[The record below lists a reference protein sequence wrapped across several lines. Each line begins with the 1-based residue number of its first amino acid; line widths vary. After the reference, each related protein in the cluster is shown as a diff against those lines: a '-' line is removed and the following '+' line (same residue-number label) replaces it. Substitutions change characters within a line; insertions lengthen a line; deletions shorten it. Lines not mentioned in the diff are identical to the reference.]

1 MTFAIDVQMLVC
13 PITHALFREP
23 IVLPDGN
30 TYEKDA
36 VVKLIDAYEN
46 NLDGRRRFWR
56 QIECP
61 LDPSVKFRDLSDTAP
76 NKMVRTMVKDF
87 TKRNPRH
94 DLVKD
99 LKKIEKELDHVKS
112 QEIMANVRSMLRE
125 AADLGNADAKELMK
139 RA

>member
-1 MTFAIDVQMLVC
+1 MSFAFDVQMLVC

-36 VVKLIDAYEN
+36 VVKLIDAY
-46 NLDGRRRFWR
+46 NLRGRLSFWR
-56 QIECP
+56 SIDCP
-61 LDPSVKFRDLSDTAP
+61 LDPSVKFRDLGDTVP
-76 NKMVRTMVKDF
+76 NKMVRTMVKEF

-99 LKKIEKELDHVKS
+99 LKKIEKELHHVKS
-112 QEIMANVRSMLRE
+112 LEIMATVRALRKE

-139 RA
+139 TA